1 MSLVV
6 HLGCMCKEK
15 EQAQQE
21 ERETERDRERERER
35 ERGVEGV
42 LGEDYYKVVV
52 SLTSTGPFQAKLIFF
67 LSSFFN

>member
-1 MSLVV
+1 VQRKRT
-6 HLGCMCKEK
+6 GPT
-15 EQAQQE
+15 
-21 ERETERDRERERER
+21 RRERDRERQRERERER

-42 LGEDYYKVVV
+42 LGEDYDKVVV